1 MNTTLIISVIA
12 LIVLCILLMRRV
24 LKLECQVFDL
34 NDKLNISDYE
44 YISLFGEN
52 RKLSKTIDT
61 FAEIRHSESW
71 YSEENEK
78 RMNIIGQ
85 NGNDGTHYENEKL

>member
-12 LIVLCILLMRRV
+12 LIVLCVLLMRRI
-24 LKLECQVFDL
+24 LKQEIIIFDL

-44 YISLFGEN
+44 YICLFGEN

-71 YSEENEK
+71 YSDEIEK

-85 NGNDGTHYENEKL
+85 NGNDGIHYEK

>member
-1 MNTTLIISVIA
+1 MNTTLLLSVIA
-12 LIVLCILLMRRV
+12 LIVLCVLLMRRV

-34 NDKLNISDYE
+34 NDKLNLSDGE
-44 YISLFGEN
+44 YVDLFNVNLGLSEQVEN
-52 RKLSKTIDT
+52 

-71 YSEENEK
+71 YSDEIEK

-85 NGNDGTHYENEKL
+85 NGNDGEHYKNEKL

>member
-1 MNTTLIISVIA
+1 MNTTLLLSVIA
-12 LIVLCILLMRRV
+12 LIVLCIILMRRV

-44 YISLFGEN
+44 YICLFGEN

-61 FAEIRHSESW
+61 FAEIRHSETW

-85 NGNDGTHYENEKL
+85 NGNDGIHYEK